1 MRLYAAS
8 KTVVLLALAACWTA
22 VGGCSAAPPGD
33 LVRTYQRAL
42 ESFDQ
47 AAGPEDYLRC
57 AVLYQ
62 EILDRGVVSGALLYN
77 QGNAYMRAGQR
88 GRAIACYRRALA
100 YRPRD
105 PQLRANLQL
114 ALGPEA
120 EIQGPRGVLDYVF
133 FWHDWVSYPG
143 KVRATGVLA
152 GTAFM
157 CGILALFVPP
167 RRVFRRAAWAAL
179 VLTVTVAASAT
190 YDWHRF
196 EQIQRGVVVRAEVV
210 ARKGNGDSYDPAF
223 TEPLKEGA
231 EFRVVERRGAW
242 LQIQLGGGQTA
253 WVPDAGVTTY

>member
-1 MRLYAAS
+1 MRLRELS
-8 KTVVLLALAACWTA
+8 KAVVLLALAACWTA
-22 VGGCSAAPPGD
+22 VGGCSTAPPGD

-42 ESFDQ
+42 EAFDQ

-77 QGNAYMRAGQR
+77 QGNAYMQAGQR

-114 ALGPEA
+114 ALDSDA
-120 EIQGPRGVLDYVF
+120 AIQGPRGMLDYVF
-133 FWHDWVSYPG
+133 FWRDWISYPG
-143 KVRATGVLA
+143 KVRVAVWLA
-152 GTAFM
+152 GGAFM
-157 CGILALFVPP
+157 FGILALFVPR
-167 RRVFRRAAWAAL
+167 RRVLHRAAWGAV
-179 VLTVTVAASAT
+179 VLTVIMASSAA

-196 EQIQRGVVVRAEVV
+196 EKIQRGVVIRAEVV

-223 TEPLKEGA
+223 TEPLKEGV
-231 EFRVVERRGAW
+231 EFRVIERRGGW
-242 LQIQLGGGQTA
+242 LHIQLDGGQTA
-253 WVPDAGVTTY
+253 WAPDAAVTTY